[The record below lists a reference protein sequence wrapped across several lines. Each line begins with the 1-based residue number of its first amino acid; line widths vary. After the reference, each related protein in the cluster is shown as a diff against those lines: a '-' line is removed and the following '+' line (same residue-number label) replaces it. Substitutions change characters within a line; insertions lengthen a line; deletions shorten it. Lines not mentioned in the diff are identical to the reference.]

1 MKKKIAGIY
10 MRVSTEDQAREGF
23 SLPEQKERLI
33 HLCKYKGYEIYDF
46 YEDRGISAKT
56 GNYRPAFDKLL
67 KDIEMKRVNV
77 LVALKLDRVSRSV
90 YDWENIMKFLEENDA
105 YIDCANDDIN
115 TTSANGKF
123 VSRLLMNMSQNEIE
137 KTSERTKFGL
147 VGAFKEGHL
156 PGKPPFGY
164 KRENKKFVLDDTT
177 KDQAKRVFDLYLEGF
192 SYHRIACI
200 FNDEEVAGKTNWND
214 TRIFNIITNPIY
226 KGDFI
231 SKKKSKN
238 PEYYYDVVEALV
250 DKDTWE
256 NCQVQKKKNQR
267 HYLRNNFYI
276 FLQKIKCPKC
286 GRILGGGAAH
296 KIKTDK
302 RYYYYRCDK
311 CRDNIKESDI
321 EKSIIDLLNDILE
334 YDSLVNEYFLPIL
347 KNKVENPKERLY
359 KEIKDLEGKKER
371 VRKAYINESFTL
383 KEYDEEV
390 KIINSGINELKRQLL
405 ENKQANDMNFTVEDI
420 LLKRDLKYLNSIKF
434 PTLYEGIIKGWND
447 LDREKKY
454 QIIMNYIEDINL
466 RYTIGKGYEVNS
478 VNFRSAFFKDFNK
491 LFSNGYIDFNKNYV
505 NNDNKTRIRIS
516 NTLTD
521 EQIEKYITKL
531 KRKYN
536 IIYNVGKLYN
546 PIGKIDIRDKP
557 ITNEIL
563 RVFPI
568 ENKITDKEVDLGV
581 VSFDRTK
588 IDEDDF
594 FDYIRK
600 LPTIEEVL
608 EIYLQTTNEKY
619 TIKTIK

>member
-1 MKKKIAGIY
+1 M
-10 MRVSTEDQAREGF
+10 ED
-23 SLPEQKERLI
+23 
-33 HLCKYKGYEIYDF
+33 
-46 YEDRGISAKT
+46 
-56 GNYRPAFDKLL
+56 
-67 KDIEMKRVNV
+67 
-77 LVALKLDRVSRSV
+77 
-90 YDWENIMKFLEENDA
+90 
-105 YIDCANDDIN
+105 
-115 TTSANGKF
+115 
-123 VSRLLMNMSQNEIE
+123 
-137 KTSERTKFGL
+137 
-147 VGAFKEGHL
+147 
-156 PGKPPFGY
+156 
-164 KRENKKFVLDDTT
+164 
-177 KDQAKRVFDLYLEGF
+177 
-192 SYHRIACI
+192 
-200 FNDEEVAGKTNWND
+200 
-214 TRIFNIITNPIY
+214 
-226 KGDFI
+226 
-231 SKKKSKN
+231 
-238 PEYYYDVVEALV
+238 
-250 DKDTWE
+250 
-256 NCQVQKKKNQR
+256 
-267 HYLRNNFYI
+267 
-276 FLQKIKCPKC
+276 
-286 GRILGGGAAH
+286 GGAAH

-359 KEIKDLEGKKER
+359 REIKDLEGKKER

-405 ENKQANDMNFTVEDI
+405 ENEQANDMNFTVEDI
-420 LLKRDLKYLNSIKF
+420 LLKRDLKFLNSIKF
-434 PTLYEGIIKGWND
+434 PTLYEGIIKEWND

-454 QIIMNYIEDINL
+454 QIIMNYIEDIDL

-478 VNFRSAFFKDFNK
+478 VNFRKAFFKDFNK
-491 LFSNGYIDFNKNYV
+491 LFSNGYIDFNKNYI
-505 NNDNKTRIRIS
+505 NHDNRTRIRIS
-516 NTLTD
+516 NTLTN

-546 PIGKIDIRDKP
+546 PVGKIDIGDKP
-557 ITNEIL
+557 VENEIL

-588 IDEDDF
+588 IEDNDF

-608 EIYLQTTNEKY
+608 ELYLQTTSEKY